1 MTSTADVVIF
11 GAGIAGLAAAYYL
24 AVHSGIRDVVIIDE
38 RAPLSLTSDK
48 SSECYR
54 NWWPGPGSAMVGLM
68 NRSIDL
74 LESLAFETGN
84 AIRLNRRG
92 YLYATADPTRIATF
106 AAAAE
111 EAAALGAG
119 PVRYHS
125 GQGGDPAYAPAP
137 AEDFVDQP
145 TGADVITYA
154 PLIRQHFPYLSEA
167 TVAVVHARRCGWF
180 SAQQLGMIMLEEAR
194 ARGVRL
200 VQARVEQVE
209 VAGGR
214 VAAVQARGPTGVQR
228 WPTRTF
234 VNAAGPF
241 LAPVSRLLSID
252 LPVFAER
259 HLKIGFN
266 DHLGIMPRHAPLL
279 IWADPQH
286 VAWDDEARAW
296 FGESDDTRW
305 LLGEF
310 PAGVHGRP
318 DGPADSPV
326 VLMLWPY
333 HNQPVEVVF
342 PVPSDPEYPDVVLR
356 GMATML
362 PGLHAYFARAPK
374 PYIDGGYYLKTREN
388 RPLIGPL
395 PVSGAYVLGALSGF
409 GLMAAPGAGEVLA
422 AHIAG
427 TTLPDYASHF
437 ALARYDDP
445 AYRTLLD
452 NWGDVGQL

>member
-1 MTSTADVVIF
+1 MPSTADVVIC
-11 GAGIAGLAAAYYL
+11 GAGIAGLATAYYL
-24 AVHSGIRDVVIIDE
+24 AAQEGIHDVVVIDE
-38 RAPLSLTSDK
+38 RSPLSLTSDK

-54 NWWPGPGSAMVGLM
+54 NWWPGPGNAMVSLM

-74 LESLAFETGN
+74 LDNLATATGN

-92 YLYATADPTRIATF
+92 YLYATADPARIAQF

-119 PVRYHS
+119 PVRYHR
-125 GQGGDPAYAPAP
+125 GQAGDPPYMPAP
-137 AEDFVDQP
+137 AEGFEDQP
-145 TGADVITYA
+145 TGADVITHV
-154 PLIRQHFPYLSEA
+154 PLMREHFPYLSEA

-180 SAQQLGMIMLEEAR
+180 SAQQLGMMMLEQGR

-200 VQARVEQVE
+200 VQATVEKIE
-209 VAGGR
+209 VVDGR
-214 VAAVQARGPTGVQR
+214 VAAVQARGPTGTQH
-228 WPTRTF
+228 WHTRTF

-241 LAPVSRLLSID
+241 LAPVSAQLGVE

-266 DHLGIMPRHAPLL
+266 DSLGIMPRHAPLL
-279 IWADPQH
+279 IWTDPQY
-286 VAWDDEARAW
+286 VDWDDEAQAW
-296 FGESDDTRW
+296 FGESADTRW
-305 LLGEF
+305 LLSEF

-318 DGPADSPV
+318 DGPTDSPV

-333 HNQPVEVVF
+333 HDQPVDVVF

-362 PGLHAYFARAPK
+362 PGLRAYYARLPK

-395 PVSGAYVLGALSGF
+395 PVDGAYVIGALSGY
-409 GLMAAPGAGEVLA
+409 GLMAAPGAGELVA

-427 TTLPDYASHF
+427 RHLPEYAPMFTLK
-437 ALARYDDP
+437 RYDDP
-445 AYRTLLD
+445 AYQALLAA
-452 NWGDVGQL
+452 WGDVGQL